1 MSRLGVLFYRFMAF
15 VLGSRTVLSLGVFE
29 HCHRA
34 TFCINIFRY
43 GSTISLPV
51 TFHQFYCL
59 QLLFNFFKL
68 EVANTYKYDSP
79 LKLPVVATINTLSS
93 KRTIDQHDLVIKITE
108 ESIRH
113 RKNNL
118 VRNID
123 CIVSVKKL
131 KVEHSCKI

>member
-79 LKLPVVATINTLSS
+79 LKLPVVAAITHYRPSELLISIS
-93 KRTIDQHDLVIKITE
+93 LVIKITKE
-108 ESIRH
+108 RTYSTGRIISSE
-113 RKNNL
+113 KK
-118 VRNID
+118 
-123 CIVSVKKL
+123 IVL
-131 KVEHSCKI
+131 CQ